1 MTTQRYPLTIKLNK
15 KKPRSVYK
23 FNNADFNELRM
34 DATKFSKA
42 FFARNP
48 SDYSVEDNW
57 QFFKTGLMEILHKR
71 VPVKKLGSWSDT
83 PWMARDFKRLLR
95 KKKRL
100 YNNYKRSN
108 NPVDKQKYRQFQKHL
123 NGKLRKAEDDFIAAT
138 LDIEPNDK
146 P

>member
-1 MTTQRYPLTIKLNK
+1 MQQSL
-15 KKPRSVYK
+15 
-23 FNNADFNELRM
+23 
-34 DATKFSKA
+34 ATA

-71 VPVKKLGSWSDT
+71 GPVKKLDSWSDT

-108 NPVDKQKYRQFQKHL
+108 YRVDKQKYRQFQKHL

-138 LDIEPNDK
+138 LDIQPNDR